1 MRIELSKSF
10 KKKLKSRIENFE
22 FEVGILE
29 DKSHYEATLDESV
42 YAGGPVLKKS
52 RIKSPQTTGDIFIEN
67 QERLGI
73 NLLSR
78 PFQEKNS
85 DILKFTKAF
94 LELVTGGK
102 ASIKRVE
109 NLLQAIVRNP
119 ILNEEYGSNKAST
132 ADAKGFDRHLFAT
145 GQMFRAILARA
156 KRVRKTT

>member
-10 KKKLKSRIENFE
+10 KKKLQSRIEKYE

-29 DKSHYEATLDESV
+29 DKAHLEPKDEQTV
-42 YAGGPVLKKS
+42 YAGGPVLKRS

-67 QERLGI
+67 QERLNI

-102 ASIKRVE
+102 ASVM
-109 NLLQAIVRNP
+109 QVRT
-119 ILNEEYGSNKAST
+119 KH
-132 ADAKGFDRHLFAT
+132 R
-145 GQMFRAILARA
+145 
-156 KRVRKTT
+156 